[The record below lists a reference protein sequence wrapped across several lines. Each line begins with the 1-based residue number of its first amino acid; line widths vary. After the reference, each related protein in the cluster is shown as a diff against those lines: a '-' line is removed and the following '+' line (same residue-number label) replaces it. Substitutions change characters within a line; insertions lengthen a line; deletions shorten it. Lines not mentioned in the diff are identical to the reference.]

1 MNNRF
6 KYRLWDELEQKFN
19 YYDLLNSES
28 VFNFGYDIEEDMI
41 NYNERVSLKDTDKSF
56 VRLEQGCSLIDEDNK
71 NLYEGDIVSVTRYI
85 NEWSDK
91 KTEYIGIIK
100 YFSDFNLLGIETID
114 KQFNTAFAIDK
125 LITNIKL
132 LGDIHQNKDILK
144 DYNYEQ

>member
-41 NYNERVSLKDTDKSF
+41 NYNGRVSLKDTDKSF

-85 NEWSDK
+85 NEWSDE

-100 YFSDFNLLGIETID
+100 YFSDFNSLGIETID

-144 DYNYEQ
+144 DYNYE

>member
-28 VFNFGYDIEEDMI
+28 VFNLGYDADELMYD
-41 NYNERVSLKDTDKSF
+41 YNDRITLNHNNNAF
-56 VRLEQGCSLIDEDNK
+56 ICLEQGCSVVDDNNK
-71 NLYEGDIVSVTRYI
+71 NLYEGDIVNITRYI
-85 NEWSDK
+85 NEWSDE

-100 YFSDFNLLGIETID
+100 YFSDFNSLGIETID

-132 LGDIHQNKDILK
+132 LGNIHQNKDILK
-144 DYNYEQ
+144 DYNYE